1 MVVRSSG
8 VADDPFMIK
17 LRYVLLL
24 LFSLTAILLI
34 SGCGGDTASVQ
45 SVEFTQIVESSELA
59 TARPGDSGTD
69 SGSPGVSPLPTPT
82 AAPLDLPAVLEE
94 RLLVL
99 EWPSRIRTGDSD
111 LIILTLELDE
121 EGNMTP
127 TAQFED
133 HQVRGSAVEIPNLYD
148 THNIIAQARL
158 DMAGVA
164 YTPQGELVEP
174 MRPGVPVVFSWSI
187 SPQNVG
193 SYRGTVWVHLQFLP
207 LDGSEVSRRVLS
219 AQVVEVDSVNLLG
232 LGGTS
237 ARLIGA
243 VGAMVG
249 AFLSLD
255 RIGGWMIRNIKVIIQ
270 AIKPRRRE
278 GQ

>member
-1 MVVRSSG
+1 MS
-8 VADDPFMIK
+8 K
-17 LRYVLLL
+17 NRYMLVLLIV
-24 LFSLTAILLI
+24 LTGVLLI
-34 SGCGGDTASVQ
+34 SGCGGRTA
-45 SVEFTQIVESSELA
+45 EIAIVEMTLPALRGEPETSF
-59 TARPGDSGTD
+59 PGDSDMD
-69 SGSPGVSPLPTPT
+69 SGAPGETPIPTAT

-99 EWPSRIRTGDSD
+99 EFPSRIRTGDSD
-111 LIILTLELDE
+111 LIILTLEMDE
-121 EGNMTP
+121 DGNMTP
-127 TAQFED
+127 TAQFDD

-148 THNIIAQARL
+148 THNVIAQARL
-158 DMAGVA
+158 DLAGVD
-164 YTPQGELVEP
+164 YTPRGEMVEP

-193 SYRGTVWVHLQFLP
+193 TYRGTVWVHLQFIP
-207 LDGSEVSRRVLS
+207 LDGSEPSRRVLS
-219 AQVVEVDSVNLLG
+219 AQVLELDAVNLLG

-255 RIGGWMIRNIKVIIQ
+255 RIGGWMFRNIKVIIQ
-270 AIKPRRRE
+270 AIKPRRSK

>member
-1 MVVRSSG
+1 MGGLTDGSLMSK
-8 VADDPFMIK
+8 I
-17 LRYVLLL
+17 RYMLVLLIV
-24 LFSLTAILLI
+24 LTGVLLI
-34 SGCGGDTASVQ
+34 SGCVSRTAEIAIAEMTLPALGGEPETSD
-45 SVEFTQIVESSELA
+45 
-59 TARPGDSGTD
+59 PGDSDMD
-69 SGSPGVSPLPTPT
+69 SGAPGKTPLPAATP
-82 AAPLDLPAVLEE
+82 APLDLPAVLEE

-111 LIILTLELDE
+111 LIILTLEIDE
-121 EGNMTP
+121 DGNMTP
-127 TAQFED
+127 TAQFDD

-158 DMAGVA
+158 DLAGVD
-164 YTPQGELVEP
+164 YTPRGEMVEP

-193 SYRGTVWVHLQFLP
+193 TYRGTVWVHLQFIP
-207 LDGSEVSRRVLS
+207 LDGSEPSRRVLS
-219 AQVVEVDSVNLLG
+219 AQVLELDAVNLLG
-232 LGGTS
+232 LGGTP

-249 AFLSLD
+249 AFLSVD
-255 RIGGWMIRNIKVIIQ
+255 RIGGWMFRNIKVIIQ
-270 AIKPRRRE
+270 AIKPRKSE